1 MKPSSTLEILNVY
14 TKQIEFIHIFLLRKK
29 LNQGQ
34 DKNTYKNAYNTPIAL
49 VGWKQEMVNY
59 LLMRMTKFYI
69 NCQKDEQKMNDQHVQ
84 QIQGV

>member
-49 VGWKQEMVNY
+49 VG
-59 LLMRMTKFYI
+59 
-69 NCQKDEQKMNDQHVQ
+69 
-84 QIQGV
+84 

>member
-1 MKPSSTLEILNVY
+1 
-14 TKQIEFIHIFLLRKK
+14 
-29 LNQGQ
+29 
-34 DKNTYKNAYNTPIAL
+34 
-49 VGWKQEMVNY
+49 MVNY